1 MFEDLRDKVAQLLPD
16 AQVLLAYVD
25 VIGPTPEDALRELP
39 GHVVIVPA
47 FLASGYHVR
56 IDLPEQVRRSGRPDI
71 VIAPALG
78 PDLALAEVMA
88 ERLAQAGWAG
98 EGQVVLAVAGSND
111 PAAQAENQT
120 TLRQLEAILGTSVL
134 LGTIGQGSPRIGQ
147 VASGLAGPVFIAQ
160 YLLADGLFSRK
171 LVDLAPQAR
180 GRAGPLG
187 THPKV
192 VELVVRRFRD
202 GLAEARPNA

>member
-16 AQVLLAYVD
+16 AQVRLAYVD

-39 GHVVIVPA
+39 GPVVIVPA

-56 IDLPEQVRRSGRPDI
+56 IDLPEQVRRSGRSDT
-71 VIAPALG
+71 VTAPALG
-78 PDLALAEVMA
+78 PDVALAEVMA
-88 ERLAQAGWAG
+88 ERLTQAGWAG

-120 TLRQLEAILGTSVL
+120 TLRQLEAVLGASVL
-134 LGTIGQGSPRIGQ
+134 LGTIGQGSPRIAQ
-147 VASGLAGPVFIAQ
+147 VVPSLPGPVFIAQ

-171 LVDLAPQAR
+171 LIDLAPQAK

-192 VELVVRRFRD
+192 VQLVVRRYRE
-202 GLAEARPNA
+202 GLAEPRPNV